1 MMMTMTRVSQL
12 LDFIETWGFL
22 EDVNDVIA
30 VAADKN
36 NINNNDDDN
45 DNNDVKVI

>member
-1 MMMTMTRVSQL
+1 MTMIRVSQL
-12 LDFIETWGFL
+12 LDFIKTWGFQ

-30 VAADKN
+30 VAADNN